1 RRFGPEV
8 ADRLVEPFVS
18 GIWAGRADAL
28 SVVHSFPEL
37 VRAEAESGS
46 VIRGGVATISRRARA
61 NESRRGLLS
70 FVSGLEALPRRL
82 ADELGPRVRFR
93 TPVES
98 FRRRGNRWLLGAAGE
113 EVEADAVCLA
123 TPAGDAARLLKDLD
137 SEATAALGTIPHPP
151 LVVLHVGLR
160 GPIPRRGFGHL
171 VVPQPGRRI
180 LGAVW
185 SSNLFPGRAPEGSS
199 LLTVFLGGARDPA
212 AIDLSDAELLAA
224 AGRDLDAALDTRTA
238 LEPIRVTRY
247 PRALPQYDFEHGER
261 LARLARAERALPG
274 LTLLGNFR
282 GGVSVG
288 DVIRS
293 AQAL

>member
-1 RRFGPEV
+1 V

-18 GIWAGRADAL
+18 GVWAGRSDAL
-28 SVVHSFPEL
+28 SAVHSFPEL

-46 VIRGGVATISRRARA
+46 VIRGGVATLSRPGRAKG
-61 NESRRGLLS
+61 SRRGLLS

-82 ADELGPRVRFR
+82 AEELGPRVRFR

-98 FRRRGNRWLLGAAGE
+98 IRRRGNGWRLGTAGE
-113 EVEADAVCLA
+113 EIEAEAVCLA
-123 TPAGDAARLLKDLD
+123 TPARDAARLLKDLD
-137 SEATAALGTIPHPP
+137 PEAAAALESVPHPP

-171 VVPQPGRRI
+171 VVPQAGRRI

-185 SSNLFPGRAPEGSS
+185 SSNLFPGRVPDGAS

-212 AIDLSDAELLAA
+212 AIDISDADLLAA
-224 AGRDLDAALDTRTA
+224 ASRDLDAALGTRTA

-247 PRALPQYDFEHGER
+247 PRALPQYDFEHGQR
-261 LARLARAERALPG
+261 LTRLARAERTLPG

-293 AQAL
+293 AQSA